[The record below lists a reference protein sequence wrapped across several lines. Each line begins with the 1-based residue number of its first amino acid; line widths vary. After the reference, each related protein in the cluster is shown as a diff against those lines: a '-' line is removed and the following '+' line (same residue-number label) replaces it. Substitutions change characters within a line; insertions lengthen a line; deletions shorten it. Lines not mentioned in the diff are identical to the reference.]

1 MSEPVPRLVKI
12 KRNGEVTFESKC
24 DLAKW
29 TIRELTRRAMLDVGK
44 YIINNVRSNVE
55 ALFPYAMG
63 RPGNKKHRNSER
75 YQYWVPKKENYLVLG
90 IENRKKGAVTAWWAD
105 QLEMDSFVVPP
116 KGKRIKTKEPRK
128 PKPFEAECRAATKR
142 QFGFNF
148 VPKPRIERRHLL
160 EKFTKTHIDN
170 IIEIESQY
178 LQTINNESAAV
189 ALARA
194 TEEMEV
200 LRGDES

>member
-1 MSEPVPRLVKI
+1 MI
-12 KRNGEVTFESKC
+12 
-24 DLAKW
+24 
-29 TIRELTRRAMLDVGK
+29 DVGK
-44 YIINNVRSNVE
+44 YIITNVRRNVE
-55 ALFPYAMG
+55 TIFPFTMG
-63 RPGNKKHRNSER
+63 RRGKKGHKNSER

-105 QLEMDSFVVPP
+105 QLEMDSFVIPP
-116 KGKRIKTKEPRK
+116 KGKRIKTKEPRN

-148 VPKPRIERRHLL
+148 VPTSHIPRRHLL

>member
-1 MSEPVPRLVKI
+1 MGVPSVVKI
-12 KRNGEVTFESKC
+12 KNGNVEYTSKV
-24 DLAKW
+24 DIAQY
-29 TIRELTRRAMLDVGK
+29 TIRELTRRAMIDVGR
-44 YIINNVRSNVE
+44 YVTYNVRKNLRSI
-55 ALFPYAMG
+55 FPVT
-63 RPGNKKHRNSER
+63 KSHRASER
-75 YQYWVPKKENYLVLG
+75 YQYWVPKKENYCVLG

-105 QLEMDSFVVPP
+105 QLEMDSFVIPP
-116 KGKRIKTKEPRK
+116 KGKRIKTKEPRN

-148 VPKPRIERRHLL
+148 VPTSHIPRRHLL
-160 EKFTKTHIDN
+160 EKFTKTHIDK
-170 IIEIESQY
+170 IVEIESQY

>member
-1 MSEPVPRLVKI
+1 MGVPSVVKI
-12 KRNGEVTFESKC
+12 KKGNVEYTSKV
-24 DLAKW
+24 DIAQY
-29 TIRELTRRAMLDVGK
+29 TIRELTRRAMMDVGR
-44 YIINNVRSNVE
+44 YVTYNVRKNLRSI
-55 ALFPYAMG
+55 FPFT
-63 RPGNKKHRNSER
+63 KSHRASER
-75 YQYWVPKKENYLVLG
+75 YQYWVPKKENYCVLG

-105 QLEMDSFVVPP
+105 QLEMDSFVIPP
-116 KGKRIKTKEPRK
+116 KGKRIKTKEPRN

-148 VPKPRIERRHLL
+148 VPTSHIPRRHLL
-160 EKFTKTHIDN
+160 EKFTKTHIDK
-170 IIEIESQY
+170 IVEIESQY

-200 LRGDES
+200 LRDDES